1 MRTFLIRRLASMLG
15 VLAVVAIATFLI
27 IFLAPGDPAVLM
39 LGDQA
44 DQESVARLHREMGL
58 DRPLL
63 VRLVLWFA
71 QLVRGDLGRSI
82 YHGEPVLRMV
92 LSRVEPSLLVAL
104 LGTGLAVVLGVPL
117 GVLAATRRAAVTDRL
132 IMAGSVLG
140 LSVPSF
146 WMALNLILLF
156 SVYLRWTPVSGY
168 VPVAQDPW
176 ETLRAL
182 ILPCVSVG
190 ITQAAWL
197 ARVTRS
203 AMLEVL
209 LQEYVRTARSKGL
222 RERVVLTRHA
232 LRNVLLPVV
241 TVTGIVMITLF
252 SSAVIIE
259 VIFGLPGIGRLVTDS
274 VLRRDYPVIQGSI
287 LFVAV
292 CFAFI
297 NLLVDLA
304 YVYLDPRVHYA

>member
-1 MRTFLIRRLASMLG
+1 MLG
-15 VLAVVAIATFLI
+15 VLVVVATITFLI

-44 DQESVARLHREMGL
+44 DTESVARLHKEMGL
-58 DRPLL
+58 DKPLPA
-63 VRLVLWFA
+63 RLVLWFA
-71 QLVRGDLGRSI
+71 HLVQGDLGRSI
-82 YHGEPVLRMV
+82 YHGDPVLRMV

-104 LGTGLAVVLGVPL
+104 LGTALAVVLGVPL
-117 GVLAATRRAAVTDRL
+117 GVLAATRRAALADRL
-132 IMAGSVLG
+132 IMTGSVLG
-140 LSVPSF
+140 FSVPSF
-146 WMALNLILLF
+146 WMALNLILLL

-168 VPVAQDPW
+168 VSVSHNLGEALQS
-176 ETLRAL
+176 L

-209 LQEYVRTARSKGL
+209 LQDYVRTARAKGL
-222 RERVVLTRHA
+222 RESVVVSRHA

-241 TVTGIVMITLF
+241 TVIGIVMISLF
-252 SSAVIIE
+252 SAAVIIE
-259 VIFGLPGIGRLVTDS
+259 VIFGLPGIGRLIFDS
-274 VLRRDYPVIQGSI
+274 VQRRDYPVIQGSI
-287 LFVAV
+287 LFVAA

-304 YVYLDPRVHYA
+304 YAYLDPRVHYEGVTLS